1 LHGGTGFYSL
11 FSRKTFQKPEK
22 GCKPLG
28 FFYFINMP
36 CFVKPY
42 QWSILMNRILSCLF
56 ACFMAITLVGC
67 GEEAK
72 KTDVKKPADAK
83 TTTGDK
89 K

>member
-1 LHGGTGFYSL
+1 
-11 FSRKTFQKPEK
+11 
-22 GCKPLG
+22 
-28 FFYFINMP
+28 
-36 CFVKPY
+36 
-42 QWSILMNRILSCLF
+42 MNRFLTGLF

-72 KTDVKKPADAK
+72 KTDSKKPVEAK

>member
-1 LHGGTGFYSL
+1 
-11 FSRKTFQKPEK
+11 
-22 GCKPLG
+22 
-28 FFYFINMP
+28 MP